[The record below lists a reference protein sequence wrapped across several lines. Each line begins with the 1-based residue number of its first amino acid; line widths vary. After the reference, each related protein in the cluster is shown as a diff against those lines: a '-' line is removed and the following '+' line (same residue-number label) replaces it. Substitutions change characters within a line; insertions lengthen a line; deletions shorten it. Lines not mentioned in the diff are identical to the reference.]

1 MSESAPLS
9 EYSLDFRVVGRIRGS
24 GHRLKMANFC
34 SFIENNMQIKAE
46 IVLQNRT
53 NIRPKAPRPGASMSV
68 PLTPIRGN
76 PAGIDMSSFTPN
88 GKTRWKAVF

>member
-34 SFIENNMQIKAE
+34 SFFLRTMRQ
-46 IVLQNRT
+46 QNRILFF
-53 NIRPKAPRPGASMSV
+53 IREQKPAQSAQARSLDERSAYTDQGKPG
-68 PLTPIRGN
+68 RN
-76 PAGIDMSSFTPN
+76 
-88 GKTRWKAVF
+88 